1 MEANL
6 MNLLQGSLSEG
17 MIDQLSQQIGGANKN
32 QTAAAASGIVNTLM
46 GALAKNAESTEGAQS
61 LNNALERDHDGSI
74 LNDVVG
80 MLSGQQAQAQN
91 SNMLNGSGIL
101 NHVLGNKQGG
111 AVQMISKLSGL
122 DSDKTGS
129 LMTMLAPVVMGA
141 LGKTKREQGLD
152 MAGIASLLSGTVSA
166 ERANSDNPAIDMAMK
181 FLDSDGD
188 GSVVDDVASIGMKM
202 LGGLFGRK

>member
-17 MIDQLSQQIGGANKN
+17 MIDQLSQQIGGADK
-32 QTAAAASGIVNTLM
+32 QKTAAAASGIVNTLM

-74 LNDVVG
+74 LNDVIG

-91 SNMLNGSGIL
+91 SGMLNGSGIL
-101 NHVLGNKQGG
+101 NHVLGNKQSG
-111 AVQMISKLSGL
+111 AVQMISQLSGL

-166 ERANSDNPAIDMAMK
+166 ERANTNNPAIDMAMK

>member
-17 MIDQLSQQIGGANKN
+17 MIDQLSQQIGGADKN

-91 SNMLNGSGIL
+91 SSMLNGSGIL

>member
-17 MIDQLSQQIGGANKN
+17 MIDQLSQQIGGADK
-32 QTAAAASGIVNTLM
+32 QKTAAAASGIVNTLM

-61 LNNALERDHDGSI
+61 LNNALEQDHDGSI
-74 LNDVVG
+74 LNDVIG

-91 SNMLNGSGIL
+91 PSMLNGSGIL
-101 NHVLGNKQGG
+101 KHVLGNKQGG
-111 AVQMISKLSGL
+111 AVQMISQLSGL

-166 ERANSDNPAIDMAMK
+166 ERANTNNPAIDMAMK

>member
-17 MIDQLSQQIGGANKN
+17 MIDQLSQQIGGADKEK
-32 QTAAAASGIVNTLM
+32 TAAAASGIVNTLM
-46 GALAKNAESTEGAQS
+46 GALAKNAESTEGAQA
-61 LNNALERDHDGSI
+61 LNHALERDHDGSI
-74 LNDVVG
+74 LNDVMG
-80 MLSGQQAQAQN
+80 MLSGQQAQAQDN
-91 SNMLNGSGIL
+91 RMLNGSGIL

-129 LMTMLAPVVMGA
+129 LMTMLAPLVMGA
-141 LGKTKREQGLD
+141 LGKTKKEQGLD

-166 ERANSDNPAIDMAMK
+166 ERANTSNPAIDMAMK

-188 GSVVDDVASIGMKM
+188 GSVADDVASIGMKM

>member
-17 MIDQLSQQIGGANKN
+17 MIDQLSQQIGGADK
-32 QTAAAASGIVNTLM
+32 QKTAAAASGIVNTLM
-46 GALAKNAESTEGAQS
+46 GALAKNAESREGAQS

-74 LNDVVG
+74 LNDVIG
-80 MLSGQQAQAQN
+80 MLSGQQVQAQN
-91 SNMLNGSGIL
+91 PSMLNGSAIL
-101 NHVLGNKQGG
+101 KHVLGNKQGG
-111 AVQMISKLSGL
+111 AVQMISQLSGL

-166 ERANSDNPAIDMAMK
+166 ERANTNNPAIDMAMK

>member
-1 MEANL
+1 

-17 MIDQLSQQIGGANKN
+17 MIDQLSQQIGGADK
-32 QTAAAASGIVNTLM
+32 QKTAAAASGIVNTLM

-74 LNDVVG
+74 LNDVIG
-80 MLSGQQAQAQN
+80 MLSGQQSQN
-91 SNMLNGSGIL
+91 PSMLNGSGIL
-101 NHVLGNKQGG
+101 KHVLGNKQGG
-111 AVQMISKLSGL
+111 AVQMISQLSGL

-166 ERANSDNPAIDMAMK
+166 ERANTNNPAIDMAMK

>member
-1 MEANL
+1 

-17 MIDQLSQQIGGANKN
+17 LIDQLSQQIGGADK
-32 QTAAAASGIVNTLM
+32 QKTAAAASGIVNTLM
-46 GALAKNAESTEGAQS
+46 GALAKNAESKEGAQS

-74 LNDVVG
+74 LNDVIG

-91 SNMLNGSGIL
+91 SGMLNGSGIL
-101 NHVLGNKQGG
+101 NHVLGNKQSG
-111 AVQMISKLSGL
+111 AVQMISQLSGL

-166 ERANSDNPAIDMAMK
+166 ERANTNNPAIDMAMK

>member
-17 MIDQLSQQIGGANKN
+17 MIDQLSQQIGGADK
-32 QTAAAASGIVNTLM
+32 QKTAAAASGIVNTLM
-46 GALAKNAESTEGAQS
+46 GALAKNAESAEGAQS

-74 LNDVVG
+74 LNDVIG

-91 SNMLNGSGIL
+91 PGMLNGSGIL
-101 NHVLGNKQGG
+101 KHVLGNKQGG
-111 AVQMISKLSGL
+111 AVQMISQLSGL

-166 ERANSDNPAIDMAMK
+166 ERANTNNPAIDMAMK

>member
-1 MEANL
+1 
-6 MNLLQGSLSEG
+6 MNLLQGSLSDN
-17 MIDQLSQQIGGANKN
+17 MIEQLSQQVGGADKQ

-46 GALAKNAESTEGAQS
+46 GALAKNAQDTEGAQA
-61 LNNALERDHDGSI
+61 LDNALEQDHDGSI
-74 LNDVVG
+74 LNDVIG
-80 MLSGQQAQAQN
+80 MLSGQNDEVAQKER
-91 SNMLNGSGIL
+91 MLNGSGIL

-111 AVQMISKLSGL
+111 AIQMISQLSGL
-122 DSDKTGS
+122 DSSKTGS

-152 MAGIASLLSGTVSA
+152 MAGIASLLSGTVA
-166 ERANSDNPAIDMAMK
+166 QERANTGNPAIDIAMK

-188 GSVVDDVASIGMKM
+188 GSAVDDIASMGMKM

>member
-1 MEANL
+1 

-17 MIDQLSQQIGGANKN
+17 MIDQLSQQIGGADK
-32 QTAAAASGIVNTLM
+32 QKTAAAASGIVNTLM
-46 GALAKNAESTEGAQS
+46 GALAKNAESREGAQS

-74 LNDVVG
+74 LNDVIG
-80 MLSGQQAQAQN
+80 MLSGQQVQAQN
-91 SNMLNGSGIL
+91 PSMLNGSAIL
-101 NHVLGNKQGG
+101 KHVLGNKQGG
-111 AVQMISKLSGL
+111 AVQMISQLSGL

-166 ERANSDNPAIDMAMK
+166 ERANTNNPAIDMAMK

>member
-6 MNLLQGSLSEG
+6 MNLLQGSLSDG
-17 MIDQLSQQIGGANKN
+17 MIEQLSQQIGGAEKEK
-32 QTAAAASGIVNTLM
+32 TAAAASGIVNTLM
-46 GALAKNAESTEGAQS
+46 GALAKNAESTEGAQA
-61 LNNALERDHDGSI
+61 LNHALERDHDGSI
-74 LNDVVG
+74 LNNMVG
-80 MLSGQQAQAQN
+80 ILSGQQAQAQDN
-91 SNMLNGSGIL
+91 RMLNGSGIL

-129 LMTMLAPVVMGA
+129 LMTMLAPLVMGA
-141 LGKTKREQGLD
+141 LGKTKKEQGLD
-152 MAGIASLLSGTVSA
+152 IAGIASLLSGTVSA
-166 ERANSDNPAIDMAMK
+166 ERANTSNPAIDMAMK

-188 GSVVDDVASIGMKM
+188 GSVADDVASIGMKM

>member
-17 MIDQLSQQIGGANKN
+17 MIEQLSQQIGGANKES
-32 QTAAAASGIVNTLM
+32 TAAAASGIVNTLM
-46 GALAKNAESTEGAQS
+46 GALAKNAESTEGAQA

-80 MLSGQQAQAQN
+80 MLSGQQAQSQDTR
-91 SNMLNGSGIL
+91 MLNGSGIL

-111 AVQMISKLSGL
+111 AVEMISKLSGL

-141 LGKTKREQGLD
+141 LGKTKKEQGLD
-152 MAGIASLLSGTVSA
+152 IAGIASLLSGTVSA

>member
-17 MIDQLSQQIGGANKN
+17 MIDQLSQQIGGADQQK
-32 QTAAAASGIVNTLM
+32 TAAAASGIVNTLM
-46 GALAKNAESTEGAQS
+46 GALAKNASSTDGAQA
-61 LNNALERDHDGSI
+61 LNNALEQDHDGSI
-74 LNDVVG
+74 LDDVLG
-80 MLSGQQAQAQN
+80 MLGGQQQQAQN
-91 SNMLNGSGIL
+91 TRMLNGSGIL
-101 NHVLGNKQGG
+101 SHILGNKQGG
-111 AVQMISKLSGL
+111 AVQMISQLSGL
-122 DSDKTGS
+122 DADKTGN

-152 MAGIASLLSGTVSA
+152 VAGIASLLSGTVSA
-166 ERANSDNPAIDMAMK
+166 ERANTQNPVIDMAMK

-188 GSVVDDVASIGMKM
+188 GSVVDDVASIGLKM

>member
-17 MIDQLSQQIGGANKN
+17 MIDQLSQQIGGADK
-32 QTAAAASGIVNTLM
+32 QKTAAAASGIVNTLM

-74 LNDVVG
+74 LNDVIG
-80 MLSGQQAQAQN
+80 MLSGQQAQN
-91 SNMLNGSGIL
+91 PSMLNGSGIL
-101 NHVLGNKQGG
+101 KHVLGNKQGG
-111 AVQMISKLSGL
+111 AVQMISQLSGL

-166 ERANSDNPAIDMAMK
+166 ERANTNNPAIDMAMK